1 MNGFMKDFIIT
12 TDTTT
17 DLPASYVNEH
27 HLGMMSLPYTIENQ
41 TYTWEHSL
49 PEKEFYA
56 MMRNGYLPTTS
67 QANPEEAE
75 NLFENIIRT
84 QDVDILHIAFSS
96 GLSGT
101 YNSCRLAAMNLA
113 EKYPDNKIIVI
124 DSLCASMGEGLF
136 VHKAVMMKEEGKS
149 IDEIAAWLEENKLHV
164 VHNFTVDDLF
174 HLYRGGRVS
183 KTAAV
188 VGSMINLK
196 PILHVDNEGHLIPLS
211 KVRGRKKSLIALV
224 DSMEKQIGAWRDK
237 NDIVFISHGDS
248 LEDAQFVAELIKKRL
263 GIENFLINHIGP
275 TIGAHSGPGT
285 IALFY
290 MGDYR

>member
-1 MNGFMKDFIIT
+1 MKDFIIT

-56 MMRNGYLPTTS
+56 MMRNGSLPTTS

-75 NLFENIIRT
+75 NLFENIIKT

-113 EKYPDNKIIVI
+113 E
-124 DSLCASMGEGLF
+124 
-136 VHKAVMMKEEGKS
+136 KEEGKS

>member
-1 MNGFMKDFIIT
+1 MTQLF
-12 TDTTT
+12 TDTSAN
-17 DLPASYVNEH
+17 LPVEIIDVYGIEVVPFS
-27 HLGMMSLPYTIENQ
+27 YTIDGVE
-41 TYTWEHSL
+41 YI
-49 PEKEFYA
+49 PEREFDGKAFYA
-56 MMRNGYLPTTS
+56 AMRAGSEVKTS
-67 QANPEEAE
+67 MVNAGTFIERFKAA
-75 NLFENIIRT
+75 L
-84 QDVDILHIAFSS
+84 DAGKDILCISFSS
-96 GLSGT
+96 ALSTT
-101 YNSCRLAAMNLA
+101 YQSACIAAEDLRA
-113 EKYPDNKIIVI
+113 EHPEAKIIVI

>member
-1 MNGFMKDFIIT
+1 MKDFIIT

-27 HLGMMSLPYTIENQ
+27 HLGMMSLPYTIENK

-56 MMRNGYLPTTS
+56 MMRNGSLPTTS

-75 NLFENIIRT
+75 NLFENIIKT

-196 PILHVDNEGHLIPLS
+196 PILHVDNEGHLIPYF
-211 KVRGRKKSLIALV
+211 V
-224 DSMEKQIGAWRDK
+224 DEVIP
-237 NDIVFISHGDS
+237 GDTFTLNPV